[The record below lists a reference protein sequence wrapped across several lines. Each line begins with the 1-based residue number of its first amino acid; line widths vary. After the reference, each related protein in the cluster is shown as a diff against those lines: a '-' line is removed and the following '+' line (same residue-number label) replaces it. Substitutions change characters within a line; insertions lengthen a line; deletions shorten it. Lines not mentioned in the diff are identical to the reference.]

1 MQETH
6 PFRPLP
12 WRPWTDVLLLL
23 PLADDRPPSC
33 LFPCRLARAGSKNVY
48 WLVGKDNESRT
59 NSLLEREI
67 FALHGTVRNK
77 EQHQPP
83 ARMMSSTSGPPATP
97 SLFPG
102 VPPPVGHVDVSD
114 LDPALDECCR
124 RDEEEQRR
132 GSALRTVLRHHDRI
146 AAAERARNLRNLV
159 TLTAGGG
166 SEMGPAGSFQGCRC
180 CYDPHRDGGGDYRA
194 LLELRAEQQPRLLP
208 SNDDFGDHDDRE
220 PLEAAGKSD
229 LSGSDSDSDAELDAM
244 LEGLDVGGSAGAL
257 HSGSGEAT
265 SSSSSSAVAWEE
277 RRRRELE
284 EALRYRQTALEHG
297 YGAHRPVHPSRVWG
311 IVGLTSSNDNG
322 KSLSNPPSAAV
333 VHLVDPDSRASASL
347 DLFLER
353 LASSAEAR
361 GTIFVRTGGRSALLL
376 DPDRTHIFLPRLRV
390 ESDLPALVAI
400 RDGTVVAVCPNLQGL
415 ADCDLSSSDGGG
427 VIEHNV
433 VEWLD
438 RAGVWRNVPPPP
450 ELLCRLRPEEEAL
463 LDHLAVSRWETE
475 EMNTGAPAVECYDCG
490 LPECRKAYP
499 HTHVGIETTQQS
511 GLVVPSELSSSASAA
526 VTDAPNGE
534 NLES

>member
-12 WRPWTDVLLLL
+12 WRPWTDVLLLF
-23 PLADDRPPSC
+23 PLADDRPPAC
-33 LFPCRLARAGSKNVY
+33 LFLCRLARAGSKNVY

-265 SSSSSSAVAWEE
+265 SSSSSAVAWEE

-297 YGAHRPVHPSRVWG
+297 YGAHRPVHPSRVW
-311 IVGLTSSNDNG
+311 TD
-322 KSLSNPPSAAV
+322 
-333 VHLVDPDSRASASL
+333 
-347 DLFLER
+347 FLER
-353 LASSAEAR
+353 QREKPFESTFCGG
-361 GTIFVRTGGRSALLL
+361 GTFGRS
-376 DPDRTHIFLPRLRV
+376 RLARFGV
-390 ESDLPALVAI
+390 TRSIP
-400 RDGTVVAVCPNLQGL
+400 GTVGFQCRSTGHNLCSDRWSVGVAVGSGPHSYL
-415 ADCDLSSSDGGG
+415 
-427 VIEHNV
+427 
-433 VEWLD
+433 
-438 RAGVWRNVPPPP
+438 PPPFAGGIGFTG
-450 ELLCRLRPEEEAL
+450 LGGHSGRYGCGC
-463 LDHLAVSRWETE
+463 VS
-475 EMNTGAPAVECYDCG
+475 
-490 LPECRKAYP
+490 
-499 HTHVGIETTQQS
+499 
-511 GLVVPSELSSSASAA
+511 
-526 VTDAPNGE
+526 
-534 NLES
+534 